1 MKKTLLAA
9 AVLSTLSI
17 LPTLASA
24 QTSVNVYG
32 IVDMGYV
39 RESGGVA
46 GSVNK
51 LTSGVGNYSRL
62 GFKGT
67 EDLGGGLSAF
77 FTLESGIKA
86 DTGEQDAAGVAFN
99 RQSFLGLKTPFATVT
114 LGRQYTSYHTTLV
127 QVADPFATG
136 FAGSSKNLFP
146 DSGANVRTSNTLMV
160 ATPTFSGFSG
170 ELSYSFGEQSVNAAG
185 RQIGAAVGYAE
196 GPLNARIAY
205 INRNNDV
212 AAAVGVPAVSRD
224 IGTNVLLAANYDFGV
239 VKVFAAYG
247 MDKGFGSAPLA
258 NPNNPYGGVRPTASV
273 DGNEQLL
280 GIAAPLAGGS
290 LLATFQR
297 KNDKTSFN
305 QDARSYGLGYLY
317 PLSKRTTLYSA
328 YGYIDNKNGAGYT
341 VANNTE
347 TGSGNRAFNLGVRH
361 TF

>member
-1 MKKTLLAA
+1 MKKTILAA
-9 AVLSTLSI
+9 AVMSAFSAA
-17 LPTLASA
+17 ASA
-24 QTSVNVYG
+24 QTTVDVYG

-39 RESGGVA
+39 RESGGAA
-46 GSVNK
+46 GQVNK

-62 GFKGT
+62 SFKGS

-99 RQSFLGLKTPFATVT
+99 RQSFLGLKTPAATLT

-146 DSGANVRTSNTLMV
+146 DSGNNVRTSNTVMV
-160 ATPTFSGFSG
+160 ATPVYSGFSG
-170 ELSYSFGEQSVNAAG
+170 ELSYGFGEQNANAAG
-185 RQIGAAVGYAE
+185 RQVGAALGYAE

-205 INRNNDV
+205 LNRNNDV
-212 AAAVGVPAVSRD
+212 AAAPGVPAVSREV
-224 IGTNVLLAANYDFGV
+224 GRNLLLAANYDFGV
-239 VKVFAAYG
+239 VKVYAAYG

-280 GIAAPLAGGS
+280 GVAAPLVGGS

-317 PLSKRTTLYSA
+317 PLSKRTTLYGA
-328 YGYIDNKNGAGYT
+328 FGYIDNKNGAGYT

-347 TGSGNRAFNLGVRH
+347 AGSGNRAYNLGVRH